1 MGNLLQDKVAIV
13 TGAGAGIGAAIA
25 RAFANEG
32 AKVVVSDIDA
42 DAAGR
47 VAADL
52 DDAIAVVANVTDEEQ
67 VQALVQQTVNAY
79 GRVDIVVPNAGIA
92 TTSPII
98 ETSFED
104 WRKVMAVNLDG
115 VFLTVRHALPAMLA
129 TGGGSIV
136 NISSIT
142 SLKGSPL
149 IASYGAAKAAVS
161 NFTATLS
168 AELRT
173 HGIRAN
179 AVVPGFIATELVRS
193 HQGDFEAALGLAPG
207 GFDDLIVAKQTRYGK
222 VEEVAS
228 AAVFLAS
235 DLAAWCNGTT
245 LVLDGGF
252 TSSLL

>member
-1 MGNLLQDKVAIV
+1 MGNLLQDKAAIV
-13 TGAGAGIGAAIA
+13 TGAGAGIGEAIA
-25 RAFANEG
+25 RAYADEG
-32 AKVVVSDIDA
+32 ARVAVSDINY
-42 DAAGR
+42 AAAER
-47 VAADL
+47 VA
-52 DDAIAVVANVTDEEQ
+52 DDIDGAIAVTANVTDEDQ
-67 VQALVQQTVNAY
+67 VKALVQQTVDTF
-79 GRVDIVVPNAGIA
+79 GKIDIVVPNAGIA
-92 TTSPII
+92 TTTPII

-129 TGGGSIV
+129 AGGGSIV

-142 SLKGSPL
+142 SLKGTPL
-149 IASYGAAKAAVS
+149 LASYGAAKAAVT

-173 HGIRAN
+173 HGVRAN
-179 AVVPGFIATELVRS
+179 AVVPGFISTELVKS
-193 HQGDFEAALGLAPG
+193 HQADFEAALGLAAG
-207 GFDDLIVAKQTRYGK
+207 GFDDLIAAKQTRYGTVK
-222 VEEVAS
+222 EIAS

-235 DLAAWCNGTT
+235 DLASWCNGTT